1 MPGHFKR
8 STKRL
13 IILLASLP
21 AVIVILGYIYMLGMA
36 YLEGTPRGFWA
47 SIEWAS
53 ETITTTGYGADGRWQ
68 HPLMN
73 LLVIVTQFLGLFLSV
88 LFFPVYV
95 LPYFEEQFEARL
107 PRALPQMDGHVLIHR
122 YGPSVDSLVAEL
134 KRVGIPLVIL
144 EQDDSL
150 ARSLQDRGH
159 MVVVGKLEEQADL
172 LSGVETARA
181 LVTNADD
188 HMNAAFIM
196 IARELGFKGTLLAL
210 TEDPL
215 HRSAMEKIGAT
226 AVFTPSHVLAAALA
240 ARASAR
246 ISPMEEGLH
255 VLGERVG
262 LAEFRVQEKS
272 PLANQRLGDLQMR
285 ERHGVTV
292 IGQWNE
298 GLFTLASGPDT
309 LIESGAILVAV
320 GAHANLR
327 KVESL
332 ATPINRRGPI
342 IVAGFGTVGR
352 KIVEMLHDAGETT
365 IVIDIAPASGVDVV
379 GNVLEHSTLD
389 RARVREASAVVLA
402 LASDSA
408 GVFAAAVV
416 RDYAQEMPLIA
427 RVNRAS
433 NVARLYQA
441 GADFA
446 LSVGQVAGQILA
458 HHLLGEDAVL
468 VEQRLKFAR
477 VAPGTLLGG
486 NPWHA
491 AVREKT
497 GAAIVAVERGEQV
510 FVEFGQDFRVQEDD
524 ILFVCGTIAGLDKY
538 MRVFHAAIKER
549 SMPNA

>member
-13 IILLASLP
+13 ILLLASLP
-21 AVIVILGYIYMLGMA
+21 LVIVFLGCIYMLGMT
-36 YLEGTPRGFWA
+36 YLEGTPREFWA
-47 SIEWAS
+47 SLEWAA
-53 ETITTTGYGADGRWQ
+53 ETITTTGYGADARWQ

-88 LFFPVYV
+88 LFFPVYL

-107 PRALPQMDGHVLIHR
+107 PRALPKMDGHVLIHR
-122 YGPSVDSLVAEL
+122 YGPAVDSLVAEL

-144 EQDDSL
+144 EQDETL
-150 ARSLQDRGH
+150 ARGLQDRGYT
-159 MVVVGKLEEQADL
+159 VVVGKLEEQADL
-172 LSGVETARA
+172 LSGVEKARA

-210 TEDPL
+210 SEDPL

-240 ARASAR
+240 ARASAL

-298 GLFTLASGPDT
+298 GHFNLASGTDT
-309 LIESGAILVAV
+309 RIEAGAILVAV
-320 GAHANLR
+320 GAHENLR
-327 KVESL
+327 KVEHL
-332 ATPINRRGPI
+332 ATPINRHGPI
-342 IVAGFGTVGR
+342 VVAGFGTVGR
-352 KIVEMLHDAGETT
+352 KIVEMLKDAGETT
-365 IVIDIAPASGVDVV
+365 IVIDIAPAAGVDVV
-379 GNVLEHSTLD
+379 GNILEHTTLD
-389 RARVREASAVVLA
+389 RARLREASAVVLA
-402 LASDSA
+402 LSSDSA

-416 RDYAQEMPLIA
+416 RDYAQELPLIA

-458 HHLLGEDAVL
+458 HHLLGEDAIL
-468 VEQRLKFAR
+468 LEQRLKFAR
-477 VAPGTLLGG
+477 VAPGSLIGAH
-486 NPWHA
+486 PWRA
-491 AVREKT
+491 AVREKS

-510 FVEFGQDFRVQEDD
+510 LVEFGPDFRVQAED
-524 ILFVCGTIAGLDKY
+524 ILFVCGTIAGLDTY
-538 MRVFHAAIKER
+538 MRVFHAAVKEKTI
-549 SMPNA
+549 